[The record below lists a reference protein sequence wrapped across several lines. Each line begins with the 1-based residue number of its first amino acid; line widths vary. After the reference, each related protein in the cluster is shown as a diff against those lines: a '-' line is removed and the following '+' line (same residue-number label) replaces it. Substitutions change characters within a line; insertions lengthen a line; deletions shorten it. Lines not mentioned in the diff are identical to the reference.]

1 LSDAV
6 NVPSS
11 CWYFLHSSLCELPCS
26 ASGSHAG
33 SRRKW
38 EFALTYLI
46 KTIRVSD
53 FGRVKSN
60 NAGGREIMLV
70 SVELALVVLA
80 LFVGPGASKWAE
92 GTNRVYV
99 RKGGGSCDGRAS
111 DCTLWT
117 SATQMKG
124 DMERMVSQAAKE
136 QEENYAAVK
145 RVRPDFAVRVRL
157 GSMRCSSG
165 GGAR

>member
-1 LSDAV
+1 
-6 NVPSS
+6 
-11 CWYFLHSSLCELPCS
+11 
-26 ASGSHAG
+26 
-33 SRRKW
+33 
-38 EFALTYLI
+38 
-46 KTIRVSD
+46 
-53 FGRVKSN
+53 
-60 NAGGREIMLV
+60 MLV

-157 GSMRCSSG
+157 GSMRCISG
-165 GGAR
+165 GGGRVERSGCRTESWIVGCGRFTHHTVVRGGPSRRRPEGWEAGVPCWKSHGLIQQHLEWFGKSSWG

>member
-1 LSDAV
+1 
-6 NVPSS
+6 
-11 CWYFLHSSLCELPCS
+11 
-26 ASGSHAG
+26 
-33 SRRKW
+33 
-38 EFALTYLI
+38 
-46 KTIRVSD
+46 
-53 FGRVKSN
+53 
-60 NAGGREIMLV
+60 MLV

-80 LFVGPGASKWAE
+80 LFVGPGASTWAE

-99 RKGGGSCDGRAS
+99 RKGGGTCAGRAA

-145 RVRPDFAVRVRL
+145 RVRPDFAVRVAS
-157 GSMRCSSG
+157 GVCEGCATMSGVSGDHQTADGISGMG
-165 GGAR
+165 GGG